1 MNYSFIGVS
10 RRTFRQ
16 AIIRLLE
23 TEYGF
28 INSPRVMAMMAEDVE
43 DVAQQFYPQDACVHP
58 GWMVFTG
65 TKATGPKAH
74 PARTAGDYTLVT
86 ISWPVLLPED
96 VSALAH
102 MPPGGAG
109 RQQRAQLLK
118 QRLQRIIEHGEQ
130 HPAGP
135 VLLTLTD
142 LGLMLGCHN
151 ARICVLLQELR
162 AETGK
167 PLLTKGHFFDQGM
180 RPTHKAEIVALYEQG
195 LDEADI
201 ARHTHHD
208 QSSVGRYLR
217 DYQRVKLLLRRQTPP
232 EEIAPLTGMQPGVVK
247 AYVKFVR
254 RFHPGLTADFE
265 QDSVGAR
272 QR

>member
-1 MNYSFIGVS
+1 MVNYSYIGAN

-16 AIIRLLE
+16 AIVHLLE
-23 TEYGF
+23 TEYAI
-28 INSPRVMAMMAEDVE
+28 INSSRILEMMANDIQEL
-43 DVAQQFYPQDACVHP
+43 AKQFFPTEACVYP
-58 GWMVFTG
+58 GWQVFTG

-74 PARTAGDYTLVT
+74 PARTAGEYTLVT

-96 VSALAH
+96 ISALAH
-102 MPPGGAG
+102 MPPGKAG
-109 RQQRAQLLK
+109 RKQRIVLLK

-130 HPAGP
+130 HLEGP

-151 ARICVLLQELR
+151 SQVSVLLQELR
-162 AETGK
+162 SETGK
-167 PLLTKGHFFDQGM
+167 PLLTKGYYFDQGM

-195 LDEADI
+195 MDEADI

-217 DYQRVKLLLRRQTPP
+217 DYARVKLLLRHQEAP
-232 EEIAPLTGMQPGVVK
+232 EEIAPLTGMQPGVVM
-247 AYVKFVR
+247 AYVKLVTHY
-254 RFHPGLTADFE
+254 HPNLVDVCDLDPIG
-265 QDSVGAR
+265 S
-272 QR
+272 